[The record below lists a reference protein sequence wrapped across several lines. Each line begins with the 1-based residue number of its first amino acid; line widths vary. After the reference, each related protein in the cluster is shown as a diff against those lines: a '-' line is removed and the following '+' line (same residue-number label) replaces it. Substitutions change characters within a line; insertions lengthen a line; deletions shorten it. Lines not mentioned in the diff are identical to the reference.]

1 MPAFGSELACYCILP
16 LLGTYCT
23 PLMRPIDSSALALL
37 DLRCPRCH
45 QGHLFSYPAY
55 ALTKYAVMPERCP
68 VCQVAYEPEPGFYWG
83 AMFVS
88 YAFSVA
94 CFAVGGVLAYY
105 LFNDPAV
112 WVYVLLV
119 TSLVLLT
126 APATLR
132 YSRAIMLYLFG
143 GISYD
148 TRYKSIPLSNPTKL
162 PASTQQ

>member
-1 MPAFGSELACYCILP
+1 MK
-16 LLGTYCT
+16 
-23 PLMRPIDSSALALL
+23 PIASSTLALL

-45 QGHLFSYPAY
+45 EGKLFSYPAY
-55 ALTKYAVMPERCP
+55 YLTKYALMPERCP
-68 VCQVAYEPEPGFYWG
+68 VCHVSYEPEPGFYWG

-105 LFNDPAV
+105 LFHDPAV
-112 WVYVLLV
+112 WVYTLV
-119 TSLVLLT
+119 VTGFVLLT

-143 GISYD
+143 GIAY
-148 TRYKSIPLSNPTKL
+148 RPRNAARQRALQQ
-162 PASTQQ
+162 PAGSPS

>member
-1 MPAFGSELACYCILP
+1 
-16 LLGTYCT
+16 
-23 PLMRPIDSSALALL
+23 
-37 DLRCPRCH
+37 
-45 QGHLFSYPAY
+45 
-55 ALTKYAVMPERCP
+55 MPERCP

-88 YAFSVA
+88 YAFSIG

-105 LFNDPAV
+105 LLNDPAV

-119 TSLVLLT
+119 TSLVLVT

-148 TRYKSIPLSNPTKL
+148 TRYRHRAATHPHEIPATS
-162 PASTQQ
+162 SRS